1 MIIISAIGLLSTF
14 LSAEAGTSGFDQAAY
29 LQIAIHLVLAVSAV
43 LLAYSDKLD
52 KADYIIELSCLYRT
66 GLVSWVNDTFGLPSG
81 RKFASCR

>member
-14 LSAEAGTSGFDQAAY
+14 LSVEAGTAGGDQAAY

-52 KADYIIELSCLYRT
+52 KS
-66 GLVSWVNDTFGLPSG
+66 
-81 RKFASCR
+81 